1 MANRRFGL
9 YRSYVTI
16 NPPASSAC
24 NDSAE
29 NWVDAK
35 AASCFK
41 VQKSSRTA
49 RSRQHGLSFPDRGQ
63 VIFPGC
69 AARAALKVTLEK
81 GPMDGW
87 IIGSNDSSALS
98 VLSEPRQQVSQAV
111 SRQHYL
117 PISNPARTDNV
128 SRRKHRS
135 RYDHRA
141 IHSATVGN
149 PNWLPVTVKRSSS
162 RSRSSLWPKTQIRCW
177 QVQ

>member
-16 NPPASSAC
+16 NLPASSAC

-63 VIFPGC
+63 VIFLGC

-87 IIGSNDSSALS
+87 IIGSNDSSAPS
-98 VLSEPRQQVSQAV
+98 VLSDPRQQVSQAV
-111 SRQHYL
+111 SRQNHSSV
-117 PISNPARTDNV
+117 SNPARIKQRIPQEAREPVRLSCKKTLWITTMN
-128 SRRKHRS
+128 RS
-135 RYDHRA
+135 KQR
-141 IHSATVGN
+141 
-149 PNWLPVTVKRSSS
+149 PV
-162 RSRSSLWPKTQIRCW
+162 WA
-177 QVQ
+177 